1 MSDPAGRPG
10 TNRSPSLLS
19 QPFFGRPRSTLAPL
33 PSEGRIVIPI
43 LTHKGLFGRR
53 KWRLLPHFQEAVADS
68 LRPLRS
74 TDKNR
79 YDAVPLIRRI
89 GFEIFMSEQS
99 TATAGPP
106 ASFEAA
112 LSELESLVGEL
123 EGGQLPLADALR
135 AYRRG
140 AELLQY
146 AQGQLQSAQEQV
158 KILEGDLL
166 KNFEPADNGT
176 E

>member
-1 MSDPAGRPG
+1 MMRFPSFRKSFAMSD
-10 TNRSPSLLS
+10 
-19 QPFFGRPRSTLAPL
+19 
-33 PSEGRIVIPI
+33 
-43 LTHKGLFGRR
+43 
-53 KWRLLPHFQEAVADS
+53 
-68 LRPLRS
+68 
-74 TDKNR
+74 
-79 YDAVPLIRRI
+79 
-89 GFEIFMSEQS
+89 QS
-99 TATAGPP
+99 TATSTSPP

-112 LSELESLVGEL
+112 LGELESLVAEL
-123 EGGQLPLADALR
+123 EGGQLPLADALA

-146 AQGQLQSAQEQV
+146 AQGQLQSAQQQV